1 MIEDA
6 RPATPWP
13 LAIGI
18 VILAIISV
26 IGALAALHPV
36 SSVRSM
42 PAARAT
48 YLRPRDSF
56 AAVFVRLASRV
67 DEDPAA
73 LHAIRH
79 ASLACSGQVSGDWM
93 RRRTVSTS
101 EKAFRRWQFVYCHG
115 RSQQGW
121 ARAYETGEWVDVR
134 RRHPSWAHPTPD
146 APGYPPDLYA
156 GMLSNAPPPDLRMVQ
171 MVLAQDK
178 GRRAPW
184 RFGSDVVE
192 HATHPER
199 LYRYQR
205 MALRLL
211 ECDVVGGCGRN
222 GVLTFEL
229 CREEGDCANGL
240 STRDIVM
247 KRYAPDEVAIIDA
260 LHGRMVEERWYFS
273 RSHVA
278 DRR

>member
-6 RPATPWP
+6 RPAMPWP

-18 VILAIISV
+18 FILATISV
-26 IGALAALHPV
+26 TSVLVARYPV
-36 SSVRSM
+36 SSVPSM
-42 PAARAT
+42 QVARAT
-48 YLRPRDSF
+48 YLRPHDSF
-56 AAVFVRLASRV
+56 AAVFARLASRV

-79 ASLACSGQVSGDWM
+79 ASLACASGVSGDWM
-93 RRRTVSTS
+93 RRRSVSAS
-101 EKAFRRWQFVYCHG
+101 EKAFRHWQVVYCHG

-121 ARAYETGEWVDVR
+121 VRAYEMGEWVDIR
-134 RRHPSWAHPTPD
+134 RRHPSWAWTTPE

-156 GMLSNAPPPDLRMVQ
+156 GLLRDAPPPDLRMVQ
-171 MVLAQDK
+171 LVLAQDK
-178 GRRAPW
+178 GRHAPW
-184 RFGSDVVE
+184 RFGNDVVE
-192 HATHPER
+192 HASHQDR

-240 STRDIVM
+240 STNDIVR
-247 KRYAPDEVAIIDA
+247 KRYAPDEVAIIEV
-260 LHGRMVEERWYFS
+260 LHRRMLQERRYYAQSQAGF
-273 RSHVA
+273 
-278 DRR
+278 RR

>member
-1 MIEDA
+1 MIADG
-6 RPATPWP
+6 RPVTPWP
-13 LAIGI
+13 LAVGI
-18 VILAIISV
+18 FILTIVTV
-26 IGALAALHPV
+26 IGALAARHPV
-36 SSVRSM
+36 SSVPSM
-42 PAARAT
+42 QVVHAT
-48 YLRPRDSF
+48 YLRPSDSF
-56 AAVFVRLASRV
+56 ADVFARLASRV

-79 ASLACSGQVSGDWM
+79 ASLACTGPVSGDWM

-101 EKAFRRWQFVYCHG
+101 EKAFRRWQFAYCQG

-121 ARAYETGEWVDVR
+121 AKAYETGEWVDVR
-134 RRHPSWAHPTPD
+134 RRHPSWAHTTAD

-156 GMLSNAPPPDLRMVQ
+156 RMLSDAPPPDLRMVQ
-171 MVLAQDK
+171 MVLAQDR
-178 GRRAPW
+178 GRHAPW

-260 LHGRMVEERWYFS
+260 LHGRMVEERGYFA
-273 RSHVA
+273 RSHGEG
-278 DRR
+278 RR

>member
-1 MIEDA
+1 VIENA

-13 LAIGI
+13 LAIGSAI
-18 VILAIISV
+18 VAVISV
-26 IGALAALHPV
+26 IGVLAGRYPV
-36 SSVRSM
+36 SSEPSM
-42 PAARAT
+42 QVAHAT
-48 YLRPRDSF
+48 YLRPSDSF
-56 AAVFVRLASRV
+56 ADAFARLSSRV
-67 DEDPAA
+67 DEDPGA

-79 ASLACSGQVSGDWM
+79 ASLACSGEVSGDWM

-101 EKAFRRWQFVYCHG
+101 EKAFRRWQFAYCQG

-121 ARAYETGEWVDVR
+121 AKAYETGEWVDVR
-134 RRHPSWAHPTPD
+134 RRHPSWAHTTAD

-156 GMLSNAPPPDLRMVQ
+156 RMLSDAPPPDLRMVQ
-171 MVLAQDK
+171 MVLAQDR
-178 GRRAPW
+178 GRHAPW
-184 RFGSDVVE
+184 RFGSDIVE
-192 HATHPER
+192 GAAHPER

-240 STRDIVM
+240 STRDIVI

-260 LHGRMVEERWYFS
+260 LHGRMVEERWYFA
-273 RSHVA
+273 RSHGG